1 MIGRSYLLKNDKQ
14 LKVRFLGG
22 VGEIGK
28 NMTAL
33 EYGKDIII
41 IDAGTS
47 FPSDDM
53 PGIDLVIPDISY
65 LIENR
70 NKIRGV
76 VITHGHEDHIG
87 GLPYLLKELNIP
99 VFGTKLTL
107 TLAENKLKEHNLN
120 NVSLNCIKPGSI
132 VKLGCFT
139 VDFINVNHSIAGA
152 VALAVT
158 TPVGV
163 VFHTGDYKID
173 FTPING
179 EHTDLGRIAE
189 IGGNGVLLLL
199 AESTNIERPGYT
211 MSERVVG
218 ETFDHIFSDNIGR
231 RLIIATFASNVH
243 RLQQILDM
251 AVKYRR
257 KVVFSGRSM
266 INVADAASKIGELKI
281 PQNLVID
288 IDKIKNMKDSE
299 LVIISTGSQGEPMS
313 ALTRMASGEFNKIKI
328 GNNDTVVISASPIP
342 GNEKMVYGVINNLY
356 RLGAEVVY
364 ESLEPIHVSGH
375 ACRDELKI
383 IHTLTNP
390 KFFIPVHGEYR
401 HLKKHAKLAESLG
414 MKPGNILIADIG
426 DTAVVTPKS
435 IKRGER
441 FSSGTRLVDGLGIDD
456 GESVVLRD
464 RIHLSEDGIIIV
476 VACID
481 ELSGHLVSTDL
492 VNKGIVMDEA
502 IWSEA
507 KNNVSNA
514 LAHLDVK
521 ADGDKSEI
529 KYAIRRSLK
538 NYIFKKTKKNPM
550 ILPVIMEV

>member
-1 MIGRSYLLKNDKQ
+1 MKNDKQ

-65 LIENR
+65 LVENKSR
-70 NKIRGV
+70 VRGV
-76 VITHGHEDHIG
+76 VLTHGHEDHIG
-87 GLPYLLKELNIP
+87 GLPYLLKEIDLP

-107 TLAENKLKEHNLN
+107 TLVENKLKEHNLN
-120 NVSLNCIKPGSI
+120 NVNLNCIKPGSV

-139 VDFINVNHSIAGA
+139 VEFINVNHSIAGA
-152 VALAVT
+152 VALAIK

-179 EHTDLGRIAE
+179 EHTDLARIAE
-189 IGGNGVLLLL
+189 IGGDGVLLLL
-199 AESTNIERPGYT
+199 AESTNIERAGCT
-211 MSERVVG
+211 MSERVLG

-251 AVKYRR
+251 AVKYKR

-281 PQNLVID
+281 PQNLVVE
-288 IDKIKNMKDSE
+288 IDKIKNLKDSE

-342 GNEKMVYGVINNLY
+342 GNEKMIYGVINNLY

-401 HLKKHAKLAESLG
+401 HLKKHANLAESLG
-414 MKPGNILIADIG
+414 MKPGNILIADVG
-426 DTAVVTPKS
+426 DTALVTSKS

-441 FSSGTRLVDGLGIDD
+441 FPSGTRLVDGLGIDD

-481 ELSGHLVSTDL
+481 ESGHLVSTDL
-492 VNKGIVMDEA
+492 VNKGIVMDETTWA
-502 IWSEA
+502 EA
-507 KNNVSNA
+507 KSNVATA
-514 LAHLDVK
+514 LSHLDVK

>member
-1 MIGRSYLLKNDKQ
+1 MKNDKQ

-139 VDFINVNHSIAGA
+139 VEFINVNHSIAGA

-231 RLIIATFASNVH
+231 RLIIATFASNIYRV
-243 RLQQILDM
+243 QQI
-251 AVKYRR
+251 
-257 KVVFSGRSM
+257 
-266 INVADAASKIGELKI
+266 
-281 PQNLVID
+281 ID
-288 IDKIKNMKDSE
+288 LAFD
-299 LVIISTGSQGEPMS
+299 GYG
-313 ALTRMASGEFNKIKI
+313 SGE
-328 GNNDTVVISASPIP
+328 IP
-342 GNEKMVYGVINNLY
+342 PESRVFRPQHDQRRGRGFQN
-356 RLGAEVVY
+356 RGAEN
-364 ESLEPIHVSGH
+364 S
-375 ACRDELKI
+375 
-383 IHTLTNP
+383 
-390 KFFIPVHGEYR
+390 
-401 HLKKHAKLAESLG
+401 AESR
-414 MKPGNILIADIG
+414 N
-426 DTAVVTPKS
+426 
-435 IKRGER
+435 RYR
-441 FSSGTRLVDGLGIDD
+441 
-456 GESVVLRD
+456 
-464 RIHLSEDGIIIV
+464 
-476 VACID
+476 
-481 ELSGHLVSTDL
+481 
-492 VNKGIVMDEA
+492 
-502 IWSEA
+502 
-507 KNNVSNA
+507 
-514 LAHLDVK
+514 
-521 ADGDKSEI
+521 
-529 KYAIRRSLK
+529 
-538 NYIFKKTKKNPM
+538 
-550 ILPVIMEV
+550 